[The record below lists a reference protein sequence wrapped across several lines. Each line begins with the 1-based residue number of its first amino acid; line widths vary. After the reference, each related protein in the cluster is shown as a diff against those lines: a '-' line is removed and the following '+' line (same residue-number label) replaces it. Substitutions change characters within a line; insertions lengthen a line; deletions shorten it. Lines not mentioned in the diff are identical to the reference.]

1 MRKLSI
7 DIADLLMAFEDNSDE
22 TDWRLDLESG
32 QTVAID
38 EETRFLLN
46 EYFDESDVEEGEDG
60 RAAFEKWLAG
70 RDCPDW
76 QKDDLRQ
83 AYEIETQ
90 EARFTSIP
98 SDESRDAYNDMV
110 YFAHTVEDERLQELL
125 SVALNGRGAFRRFK
139 YDITELPETMIHE
152 VMDAIFHPAGQ
163 DVLTPKDLTPA
174 TGNVI
179 HYEAR
184 WQPPDDYI
192 MQLRTKRIMTDKIM
206 TAAEWEIWEHV
217 FAKKYDELGGKP
229 PSFIKG
235 ATIIQVPGTRH

>member
-7 DIADLLMAFEDNSDE
+7 DIADVLMAFEDNSDE

-110 YFAHTVEDERLQELL
+110 DFAHTVEDERLQELL

-139 YDITELPETMIHE
+139 
-152 VMDAIFHPAGQ
+152 
-163 DVLTPKDLTPA
+163 DVLAGAPGEEEKRWYAFRDARVKQRLLEWLESEGIEIIER
-174 TGNVI
+174 TGP
-179 HYEAR
+179 EAC
-184 WQPPDDYI
+184 
-192 MQLRTKRIMTDKIM
+192 
-206 TAAEWEIWEHV
+206 
-217 FAKKYDELGGKP
+217 
-229 PSFIKG
+229 
-235 ATIIQVPGTRH
+235 